1 MTYTTPK
8 LDRVISNLELK
19 CETCPFFKDY
29 KDRGRGLCQVFDKV
43 VRKQHLFTSDCRTAI
58 EAEELK
64 EILSTHNAF
73 LKPIALNFPG
83 RNVYKQDLGYKSS
96 SKIGYIGKNEA
107 GWFAHD
113 KHGFTMA
120 EGLPNQNGALR
131 ALLGTFKP
139 VELKDKRSGE
149 ACQSSWAPFNTKS
162 EVNFNTDEL
171 LEEDT
176 PHSEFEPGQI
186 VKVIDEGEEH
196 TEWADFVVIGKNYN
210 QQRFRSTESYLSE
223 TNWYYLLVSV
233 DIPTQHQFWVA
244 ENEICHA
251 EYSHLIDTTY
261 VF

>member
-1 MTYTTPK
+1 MTQTKVIASNPAPK
-8 LDRVISNLELK
+8 LFQSEK
-19 CETCPFFKDY
+19 TCANCPKFQDY
-29 KDRGRGLCQVFDKV
+29 NDRGRGLCKIFDKV

-96 SKIGYIGKNEA
+96 SKIGYIGKNET
-107 GWFAHD
+107 GWFA
-113 KHGFTMA
+113 KNRHGLLVA
-120 EGLPNQNGALR
+120 ERYKSQSGALK
-131 ALLGTFKP
+131 ALLNSCKP
-139 VELKDKRSGE
+139 VELKDKRS
-149 ACQSSWAPFNTKS
+149 PFNTES

-186 VKVIDEGEEH
+186 VKVIDEEEDH
-196 TEWADFVVIGKNYN
+196 TEWASFVVIGKNYN
-210 QQRFRSTESYLSE
+210 QQRFRSTESYLTE
-223 TNWYYLLVSV
+223 TNWYYLLASV
-233 DIPTQHQFWVA
+233 ERPNEAMLSVA

-251 EYSHLIDTTY
+251 EYSHLIDTSEP
-261 VF
+261 F